1 MRNSYPAGG
10 FGGRNIDG
18 MWQAMEELRS
28 RFEKRVGHPRGPG
41 RSAGGGAGPARG
53 AADARLPDHP

>member
-10 FGGRNIDG
+10 FGAPNIDG
-18 MWQAMEELRS
+18 MWQAVEELRS
-28 RFEKRVGHPRGPG
+28 RFEKRAGTRAGTRRGAV
-41 RSAGGGAGPARG
+41 RGAGPARG